1 LWWVVLAELRGGGW
15 DDERERRSPQF
26 NGSSDKAAE

>member
-1 LWWVVLAELRGGGW
+1 LFWQELRGGGG